1 MAKIKDKLIFE
12 SKKIEAVEQRKLG
25 KEQKSRVK
33 EAQAHR
39 LAEKAQ
45 AKRNHMKEVEN
56 WAKTAATNRP
66 GGGKVFDDDEDQQY
80 FDKMA
85 GGNGPNKKRMAKDKK
100 YGFGGKR
107 GRFKQMTKKSIND
120 MSAYNP
126 RGNFG
131 GAGSKK
137 TRGAKTKRIG
147 KRARDAAKARR

>member
-1 MAKIKDKLIFE
+1 MAKIKDRLIFE
-12 SKKIEAVEQRKLG
+12 SKKIEAVEQRKLS

-45 AKRNHMKEVEN
+45 AKKNHMKEVES
-56 WAKTAATNRP
+56 WARTAAMNRP
-66 GGGKVFDDDEDQQY
+66 GGGKVFDEDEDRQY
-80 FDKMA
+80 FDQMA
-85 GGNGPNKKRMAKDKK
+85 GGPNKKRLAKDKK

-107 GRFKQMTKKSIND
+107 ARFKQTSKKSIND
-120 MSAYNP
+120 MSDYNP

-131 GAGSKK
+131 GLGAKK
-137 TRGAKTKRIG
+137 SRPVKTKRIG